1 MTNQGGEA
9 SGSSLF
15 QARSTRHDDNH
26 ELNHNH
32 NHLHQHQHQHHHL
45 HPHQRRRLLHHVEA
59 DSASPHIRSPSDEKT
74 LHNREAVVIVQ
85 TVSVINYIDAS
96 GVVTSVETVRSPDPV
111 PVAQTTLDLPAVVTA
126 GLSVLGNLVPSVS
139 LSGLLPGPSDGAP
152 SATSSVQSETASSS
166 LSASSMTLTSA
177 PLSSSSVFPTLT
189 TGLFNSST
197 RISSLSGNQTSL
209 LFSNSTRTSSSHST
223 FASTTTASS
232 SSRLTSTTV
241 FDLPTAAAGGAGA
254 GADSGAA
261 APSATSASAQ
271 PTSGTPS
278 GLTPETRNA
287 VVGGVVGSV
296 AGLALIALI
305 FLYLLKWKKQRGQGI
320 MLLGDSN
327 SSARGGGVSSPDPA
341 MPRSGTG
348 MAERSGPFA
357 IPSALAKLTGGRRAI
372 DAPPGPPVQ
381 EKGFYRVSGRKLIS
395 VLESGGDGY
404 TDPHDSVGSATSY
417 YRDSQSF
424 VDGSKRP
431 PLQLGSPMRPV
442 SGVPIFRDG
451 PQRTPVHEEGPR
463 PGGPQSSASPG
474 SLPLADAPGRSFASR
489 DSPRGSGSRFTEHA

>member
-177 PLSSSSVFPTLT
+177 PLSSSTNFVALWQPNVATFLELHTDFVLSFHLRFYYDREQQFSVDFY
-189 TGLFNSST
+189 N
-197 RISSLSGNQTSL
+197 
-209 LFSNSTRTSSSHST
+209 
-223 FASTTTASS
+223 
-232 SSRLTSTTV
+232 
-241 FDLPTAAAGGAGA
+241 
-254 GADSGAA
+254 
-261 APSATSASAQ
+261 
-271 PTSGTPS
+271 